1 MKPKC
6 NKAAADGLTAV
17 IHKHADTVTFDF
29 LFDMAKALGL
39 RLKVEI
45 IEEATDG
52 KA

>member
-1 MKPKC
+1 MKRKC
-6 NKAAADGLTAV
+6 NKAAADGLMATV
-17 IHKHADTVTFDF
+17 EKHAATVTLDF